1 MFRGVL
7 GLTWLETKIFVREPM
22 GVIGTVGVPVL
33 IFAVLA
39 RMAGARG
46 DDADR
51 DVPAFIA
58 GDLPI
63 LGAMF
68 IIATTVLSLVTI
80 IAIYREG
87 GILKRLRATPLRP
100 AAILT
105 AHVLVKLLFTVI
117 TLALMVLVGRRYEIG
132 VERVPFLSFGLA
144 LLFSTIAIVSLGFL
158 IASVVPT
165 ARFAQPIGTVIIYP
179 LIGMSGLFFP
189 IEALPVA
196 AQVIARAMPFTYA
209 ASLMRG
215 VWHGGGW
222 GSHTGDVAALTLIFV
237 VFTTLSARVF
247 RWE

>member
-1 MFRGVL
+1 MRGL
-7 GLTWLETKIFVREPM
+7 LKLTWLETKIFIREPM

-39 RMAGARG
+39 RMVGERG
-46 DDADR
+46 SDASR

-100 AAILT
+100 ATILT
-105 AHVLVKLLFTVI
+105 AHVLVKLLFTAI
-117 TLALMVLVGRRYEIG
+117 TVGLMIVVGRRYDIG
-132 VERVPFLSFGLA
+132 ADRVPVASFAAA
-144 LLFSTIAIVSLGFL
+144 LLFCTTAIVSLGFL

-165 ARFAQPIGTVIIYP
+165 ARFAQPIGTLVIYP

-189 IEALPVA
+189 IEALPVVL
-196 AQVIARAMPFTYA
+196 QVIARAMPFTYA
-209 ASLMRG
+209 ASLMRS
-215 VWHGGGW
+215 VWHGSGW
-222 GSHTGDVAALTLIFV
+222 TSQIGDVVALLVIFL
-237 VFTTLSARVF
+237 VFTAVSARVF